1 MAEAGRAAKAAM
13 YGLSVD
19 SAVLELRSQQC
30 CGIVF
35 FFFSP
40 HYVLS
45 YLFNLQVY
53 DFLKGSPR

>member
-13 YGLSVD
+13 YWLSVD

-30 CGIVF
+30 CGIVGF
-35 FFFSP
+35 FFP
-40 HYVLS
+40 HCVLS